1 MRQVIN
7 KTLILRLSS
16 IGDVVLATPFLR
28 VFRAAYPDAEIDF
41 VVKKE
46 FADLLRHNPNIT
58 RLHELDASL
67 GREELLRWKKFFSS
81 QQYDAVFDLHNN
93 FRTKILRGG
102 IRAPRFVVNKR
113 TLERWLLVQCK
124 WNLFREIIPVAER
137 YIETVATLHV
147 KPDQRSCEIYTPPHT
162 DESVRAKLTT
172 YFQQNELKPM
182 VALCPGA
189 KHFTKRWSVEYYA
202 SLARRITEKLD
213 YNIIVLGGP
222 DEAAICETIASID
235 RSRIFNTCGA
245 FSLLESVAAFDHC
258 ALAVTNDSGLM
269 HIATARDCPVLAIF
283 GSTVREFGFAP
294 YNAKS
299 IIMENSALT
308 CRPCSHIGRSAC
320 PKEHFRCMKEIT
332 PDLVFEETMKYSSN
346 NLNLSHPQQRVSTP
360 RTDKNQHGF
369 PPSRE

>member
-28 VFRAAYPDAEIDF
+28 VLRAAYPEAEIDF

-46 FADLLRHNPNIT
+46 FADLLRHNPNIS
-58 RLHELDASL
+58 RLHEVDTSF
-67 GREELLRWKKFFSS
+67 GKEELLRLKKHFSS

-93 FRTKILRGG
+93 FRTKFLRGG
-102 IRAPRFVVNKR
+102 ISAPRFVIDKH

-124 WNLFREIIPVAER
+124 WNLFKEIIPVAER
-137 YIETVATLHV
+137 YIETAATLRV
-147 KPDQRSCEIYTPPHT
+147 KSDQRSCEIFTPQHT
-162 DESVRAKLTT
+162 DESVRAKLTA
-172 YFQQNELKPM
+172 YFPQREVKPM
-182 VALCPGA
+182 IALCPGA

-202 SLARRITEKLD
+202 NLARRIIEKLD
-213 YNIIVLGGP
+213 YKIIVLGGP
-222 DEAAICETIASID
+222 DDAAICETIASID
-235 RSRIFNTCGA
+235 RSRIFDTCGA

-269 HIATARDCPVLAIF
+269 HIATARSCPVLAIF

-299 IIMENSALT
+299 IVMESSALA

-332 PDLVFEETMKYSSN
+332 PELVFEEVVQ
-346 NLNLSHPQQRVSTP
+346 LVRC
-360 RTDKNQHGF
+360 
-369 PPSRE
+369 